1 MIIFGRI
8 QRPILDPTRVP
19 AVYVLL
25 GPSLD
30 FCTEKTDFFGL
41 LSFENKGID
50 DLRIAIYDV
59 ARNLQKSERGQ
70 VSVMGEKIPHSFL
83 LVADVIHAKRQELR
97 NNGKLPI
104 MHKSEYEALVLDT
117 IKNDALDIEDT
128 NDLVEVTNFM
138 HERGK
143 FEFSD
148 WLIVKCA
155 ITTQS

>member
-1 MIIFGRI
+1 MIPREFPLYTFCSAPPSNFALKRLIF
-8 QRPILDPTRVP
+8 LV
-19 AVYVLL
+19 
-25 GPSLD
+25 
-30 FCTEKTDFFGL
+30 FFP
-41 LSFENKGID
+41 FENKGID

-83 LVADVIHAKRQELR
+83 LVADVIHAKRQELQ